1 MPDGDYY
8 DDSGRT
14 VQAGSMYGWASP
26 DEYVSARP
34 YTDGQTAGLE
44 FDTDASLTAGDTYT
58 STYAVTAGGTWEAER
73 TSAKG
78 VITLKPGETI
88 LADSAYAALHD
99 ADYQT
104 AVLIRQD
111 GDVFRFGGEESF
123 LKLTAENGTLTLTAQ
138 NSGKTETLTAPDAY
152 EPGKWAVVSVVIE
165 GDTASIRI
173 NGEQK
178 ASGDMTLDPVDT
190 VSGGGQYLLGGAGLS
205 MDYFRVYYKAV
216 PDPEYTYTATEDV
229 TELPAE
235 TPETP
240 EEITGIYG
248 DLNADGSVDVFDL
261 SLLKRALL
269 QGEFAE
275 AADLD
280 GDGSLTV
287 ADAIALTHA
296 LHRQDGAGRTGEA
309 FTV

>member
-1 MPDGDYY
+1 M
-8 DDSGRT
+8 
-14 VQAGSMYGWASP
+14 
-26 DEYVSARP
+26 
-34 YTDGQTAGLE
+34 
-44 FDTDASLTAGDTYT
+44 
-58 STYAVTAGGTWEAER
+58 
-73 TSAKG
+73 
-78 VITLKPGETI
+78 
-88 LADSAYAALHD
+88 
-99 ADYQT
+99 
-104 AVLIRQD
+104 LIRQD

-235 TPETP
+235 TPE
-240 EEITGIYG
+240 EITGIYG

-309 FTV
+309 FTI